1 MLRLI
6 KKRAYVIYEWPQR
19 MFAQLRNNGM
29 LIIEPQALA
38 SYSKKAKKINQV
50 TKDNF
55 KNMKLMPNQFVD
67 YLINEVGF
75 TGGEVIAV
83 PEHSALGFR
92 RPIHVS
98 WKICKKTFFFLD
110 TTCLFPFFQYF
121 LVKKNVV
128 IITHS

>member
-1 MLRLI
+1 MKKENTKKI
-6 KKRAYVIYEWPQR
+6 FENVAVDKKRAYVIYEWPQR

-98 WKICKKTFFFLD
+98 WKI
-110 TTCLFPFFQYF
+110 YR
-121 LVKKNVV
+121 
-128 IITHS
+128 

>member
-1 MLRLI
+1 
-6 KKRAYVIYEWPQR
+6 

-98 WKICKKTFFFLD
+98 WKICIQKDLFFLI
-110 TTCLFPFFQYF
+110 LIVYFHFFQCF
-121 LVKKNVV
+121 LVEKIWLSSREV
-128 IITHS
+128 SGFS

>member
-1 MLRLI
+1 M
-6 KKRAYVIYEWPQR
+6 PQR

-98 WKICKKTFFFLD
+98 WKIYRKAFFLD

-128 IITHS
+128 II

>member
-1 MLRLI
+1 
-6 KKRAYVIYEWPQR
+6 

-98 WKICKKTFFFLD
+98 YTERPFFLD